1 MKKEKICLQQT
12 HGPTP
17 CFQNDTKST
26 VCSLNFCPASE
37 HLQQHPQMTTWQV
50 LDTHCVMSDAYGR
63 QHDYE
68 AGKGEFVATI
78 ALLAESAAGKP
89 L

>member
-1 MKKEKICLQQT
+1 
-12 HGPTP
+12 
-17 CFQNDTKST
+17 
-26 VCSLNFCPASE
+26 
-37 HLQQHPQMTTWQV
+37 MTTWQV